1 MKLSMYL
8 KVTLPQLKK
17 ITLPDFVVTGF
28 LLASIYLVL
37 RVGLSWQE
45 VAMPAMEIDL
55 SFSSLPRYALFSVS
69 RAFIAIFLSLIF
81 SIAYGTW
88 AASSAKAERWLIP
101 VLDILQ
107 SIPVLGFLPGL
118 AIAMITLFPN
128 SRFGLE
134 VVSIVMIFTSQVWN
148 MTFSIYYS
156 IKQAPPVLK
165 EVTQVCRLGRLRTFL
180 LGELP
185 FGMIP
190 LVWNAMM
197 SMAGGWF
204 FLMICES
211 FALRGK
217 DFRLPGIGSYM
228 SVAISQGN
236 IQAIIGGALIM
247 LVIILLLEVFIWR
260 PLLSWASRFKWEEFT
275 GKTMPEVFMYRL
287 LKRSPLLDKIM
298 DQALKVLNRV
308 IDVFEKNSDLETSE
322 KKQGGFLKIIT
333 VLAAIALLT
342 GCLVG
347 SWKLIALLLMLNGE
361 AWVLVFSHAFLTA
374 LRVFVAIF
382 LASLWTIPVGALIGF
397 FPRLTRI
404 AQPLVQVAAAF
415 PTPML
420 FPLIVFALHWLGIG
434 LGLGSTLLLMTA
446 VQWYLL
452 FNIIAGASSIPQNL
466 KEVGQ
471 TYGLSKTAWIKKVI
485 FPALFPFLVT
495 GWTTAAG
502 GAWNASI
509 VAEYVHY
516 KGGVFVTDGL
526 GALMSQAAEQSNS
539 AMLAASLVVMILAV
553 VGLNKVC
560 WKKLATVAEKKYSLG
575 E

>member
-148 MTFSIYYS
+148 MTFSVYYS

-247 LVIILLLEVFIWR
+247 LVIILLLEVFVWR

-287 LKRSPLLDKIM
+287 LKRSPLL
-298 DQALKVLNRV
+298 
-308 IDVFEKNSDLETSE
+308 EKNSDLETSE

-361 AWVLVFSHAFLTA
+361 AWVLVFSLAFLTA

-420 FPLIVFALHWLGIG
+420 FPLIVLALHWLGIG

>member
-1 MKLSMYL
+1 MPNFRKSEHHIDHHSGRILSKEELDAKHQAALEAKAQVTWKSPERIFKARSKKYFT
-8 KVTLPQLKK
+8 KVAL
-17 ITLPDFVVTGF
+17 
-28 LLASIYLVL
+28 
-37 RVGLSWQE
+37 
-45 VAMPAMEIDL
+45 
-55 SFSSLPRYALFSVS
+55 YAL
-69 RAFIAIFLSLIF
+69 IF
-81 SIAYGTW
+81 
-88 AASSAKAERWLIP
+88 
-101 VLDILQ
+101 
-107 SIPVLGFLPGL
+107 
-118 AIAMITLFPN
+118 
-128 SRFGLE
+128 
-134 VVSIVMIFTSQVWN
+134 
-148 MTFSIYYS
+148 
-156 IKQAPPVLK
+156 
-165 EVTQVCRLGRLRTFL
+165 
-180 LGELP
+180 
-185 FGMIP
+185 
-190 LVWNAMM
+190 
-197 SMAGGWF
+197 
-204 FLMICES
+204 
-211 FALRGK
+211 
-217 DFRLPGIGSYM
+217 
-228 SVAISQGN
+228 
-236 IQAIIGGALIM
+236 
-247 LVIILLLEVFIWR
+247 
-260 PLLSWASRFKWEEFT
+260 
-275 GKTMPEVFMYRL
+275 
-287 LKRSPLLDKIM
+287 
-298 DQALKVLNRV
+298 
-308 IDVFEKNSDLETSE
+308 
-322 KKQGGFLKIIT
+322 

-420 FPLIVFALHWLGIG
+420 FPLIVLALHWLGIG

>member
-1 MKLSMYL
+1 
-8 KVTLPQLKK
+8 
-17 ITLPDFVVTGF
+17 
-28 LLASIYLVL
+28 
-37 RVGLSWQE
+37 
-45 VAMPAMEIDL
+45 
-55 SFSSLPRYALFSVS
+55 
-69 RAFIAIFLSLIF
+69 
-81 SIAYGTW
+81 
-88 AASSAKAERWLIP
+88 
-101 VLDILQ
+101 
-107 SIPVLGFLPGL
+107 
-118 AIAMITLFPN
+118 
-128 SRFGLE
+128 
-134 VVSIVMIFTSQVWN
+134 
-148 MTFSIYYS
+148 
-156 IKQAPPVLK
+156 
-165 EVTQVCRLGRLRTFL
+165 
-180 LGELP
+180 
-185 FGMIP
+185 
-190 LVWNAMM
+190 
-197 SMAGGWF
+197 
-204 FLMICES
+204 
-211 FALRGK
+211 
-217 DFRLPGIGSYM
+217 
-228 SVAISQGN
+228 
-236 IQAIIGGALIM
+236 
-247 LVIILLLEVFIWR
+247 
-260 PLLSWASRFKWEEFT
+260 
-275 GKTMPEVFMYRL
+275 
-287 LKRSPLLDKIM
+287 M

-420 FPLIVFALHWLGIG
+420 FPLIVLALHWLGIG